1 MFDFTN
7 LDSIKKNPIVSR
19 EFVKHLSAYELLLLV
34 KEAKGKSESIL
45 NQESIINGILESE
58 DDAKILILA
67 SGSKLDGFAKSDN
80 FLKIYNKGDA
90 FKSALFC
97 NYEFDWYSLFI
108 WNHTILDEILNDVL
122 KEDSKLSIPFYN
134 NPRMD
139 RRVISGIIKAKEF
152 DKSKHKFDFSK
163 ITFQQRYEA
172 VTIALEVKEIKS
184 EDYYGKDS
192 PDNNE
197 IFFSK
202 PNGAI
207 AVFVKD
213 LIENWNVEGK
223 FSKSFATNL
232 VHYIDVSDAELDNSD
247 FISQE
252 EDDKIDKEESD
263 FNKKWDA
270 KSILA
275 FSNLIR
281 FFDQSTKSVLPT
293 EIKDS
298 EKDLFSDYSNVLLI
312 LTLIPKLLKDYKYRN
327 DVNYFLSNLIGS
339 DNWVIR
345 ASGYSF
351 IFQNLKIEED
361 DVSLLSKF
369 IEKFKK
375 DKLALIWS
383 IYGSSHFELITRIN
397 RPAYDLFNQLFIS
410 ANFNDEMLKYFSD
423 ISEFIFGYKYR
434 DMDYEDM
441 EKLLQKNNKEL
452 KKYSVEYY
460 LNSSNFSSNIS
471 NNNPNDSFSFQL
483 GKAVGKIFRN

>member
-7 LDSIKKNPIVSR
+7 IDSIKKNPIVSH
-19 EFVKHLSAYELLLLV
+19 EFVKHLSAYELLLIV
-34 KEAKGKSESIL
+34 KESKGKGDSLL
-45 NQESIINGILESE
+45 NQESIINGILNSE

-67 SGSKLDGFAKSDN
+67 SGSKLDVFSESSN
-80 FLKIYNKGDA
+80 FLKIYNKGDV

-97 NYEFDWYSLFI
+97 NYEFDWYSLLI
-108 WNHTILDEILNDVL
+108 WNNAILDQILHDVL
-122 KEDSKLSIPFYN
+122 KENSKLYLPFYN

-139 RRVISGIIKAKEF
+139 RRIISSIIKAKEF
-152 DKSKHKFDFSK
+152 NKSKHNFDFST
-163 ITFQQRYEA
+163 ITFQQRYDA
-172 VTIALEVKEIKS
+172 VTIALKVKEIKS
-184 EDYYGKDS
+184 EHYPGKDS
-192 PDNNE
+192 PDSNE
-197 IFFSK
+197 IYFSK
-202 PNGAI
+202 PNAAI

-213 LIENWNVEGK
+213 LIENWDVEGK

-232 VHYIDVSDAELDNSD
+232 VHYIDISDAEIDNSD
-247 FISQE
+247 FISKNE
-252 EDDKIDKEESD
+252 EDKIDKEESD

-270 KSILA
+270 KCILA

-281 FFDQSTKSVLPT
+281 FFDDFTKEVQPT
-293 EIKDS
+293 QIKNGDC
-298 EKDLFSDYSNVLLI
+298 DLFSNYSNVLLI

-327 DVNYFLSNLIGS
+327 DVNYFLSNLVGS

-369 IEKFKK
+369 IDKFKK

-383 IYGSSHFELITRIN
+383 IYASSHFELTTRIS
-397 RPAYDLFNQLFIS
+397 RPAYDLFNQLFLS
-410 ANFNDEMLKYFSD
+410 ANFNDEMVKYFSD

-441 EKLLQKNNKEL
+441 EKLLQKNNKDL
-452 KKYSVEYY
+452 KKYSVESY
-460 LNSSNFSSNIS
+460 LNFSNNS
-471 NNNPNDSFSFQL
+471 NNNSNDSFSFQL